1 MNSDPQGRRRWKDA
15 RIRPKNKQQEMMM
28 KELAKALIKAQTSM
42 GKLVKDSKNPHF
54 KSSYASLHAVIEVA
68 KLELFKA
75 GIAVFEASSSVDGK
89 PVQQLSLVHCES
101 GESWDSEFPLLC
113 KDPTNPQQLMSC
125 QTYARRALW
134 TATAGGLAPQDDD
147 GNTASTPPKTPPPKG
162 EHGLPQ
168 QIGSRPASTLA
179 QQKKLGI
186 MFKAL
191 GRENQLQHDLT
202 AFAGRKVTTFK
213 ELARGEAEELIK
225 RMMAK
230 AGEDK

>member
-1 MNSDPQGRRRWKDA
+1 
-15 RIRPKNKQQEMMM
+15 MM
-28 KELAKALIKAQTSM
+28 KELAKALIKAQSAM
-42 GKLVKDSKNPHF
+42 GKLVKDSENPHF
-54 KSSYASLHAVIEVA
+54 KSQYASLNAVIEVA
-68 KLELFKA
+68 KLELFSA
-75 GIAVFEASSSVDGK
+75 GIAVFEGSVVRDGQTI
-89 PVQQLSLVHCES
+89 QQLMLIHSES
-101 GESWDSEFPLLC
+101 GESWHAEFPLIC

-147 GNTASTPPKTPPPKG
+147 GNSASTPQAKG

-213 ELARGEAEELIK
+213 ELAQGEASVLIK
-225 RMMAK
+225 RLQK
-230 AGEDK
+230 AVDAQKVIKEVTN